1 MSDTQ
6 QEIQE
11 ATSNEEQMSLARG
24 FAAQAAKKRPACL
37 GCENVSG
44 SRCPLFN
51 ALVEATG
58 LSEATMSQALQEA
71 QAGRELQP
79 CENDPDAQ
87 SGSAIVLI
95 DSTEAD
101 APAEEVHHNGNM
113 A

>member
-24 FAAQAAKKRPACL
+24 FAAQAAKERPACL

-58 LSEATMSQALQEA
+58 LPESTMSQALQEA

-79 CENDPDAQ
+79 CENDLDA
-87 SGSAIVLI
+87 GAATTVVIA
-95 DSTEAD
+95 ED
-101 APAEEVHHNGNM
+101 AETGVITDNMHHDGGM